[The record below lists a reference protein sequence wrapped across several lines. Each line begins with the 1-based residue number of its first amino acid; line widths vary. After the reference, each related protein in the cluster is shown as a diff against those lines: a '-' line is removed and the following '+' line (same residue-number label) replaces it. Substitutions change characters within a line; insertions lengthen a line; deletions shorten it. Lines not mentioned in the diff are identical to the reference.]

1 MSWLAVLLIG
11 VAVSDLA
18 HSVRPVKHL
27 PEALGAATAVVVGL
41 CAGLAL
47 AAAVPDLAGA
57 AGLGTGLLLSDD
69 VSATTLIPRDGQMA
83 VTRRLPDE
91 HALGRAADALGGEQ
105 TMWWR
110 ERLARCARLLS
121 VI

>member
-1 MSWLAVLLIG
+1 MNTS
-11 VAVSDLA
+11 
-18 HSVRPVKHL
+18 
-27 PEALGAATAVVVGL
+27 VGL

-57 AGLGTGLLLSDD
+57 AGLGTGLLLDDD

-91 HALGRAADALGGEQ
+91 QALGRAADALGGEQ